1 MQVHRTEGVA
11 NHSGPEACAVVREA
25 DGEALS
31 GVRIGQP
38 SSRENG
44 SCSER

>member
-1 MQVHRTEGVA
+1 MQVHYTEGVA

-44 SCSER
+44 LFSER